1 MSIKNIYILFF
12 CLFSFSSILAQSR
25 IENIVKSN
33 LPIVEK
39 RLSEIGIKKPDAI
52 YIRAFK
58 LDGDLEVWVQK
69 NDKWQLYKTFRI
81 CTISGI
87 PGRKRIQGD
96 GQIPEGIYEITKF
109 HQNSNYHL
117 ALKIN
122 YPNEADW
129 FNSDSTI
136 AGDEIYL
143 HGGCVTVGCIPLTD
157 SKIEELWTLCS
168 MVSSKISVHIF
179 SIKFNNPKAKMILET
194 FCYTRED
201 KNFQLQMEK
210 VFFYFNEN
218 RRIPQIIVDIKGNY
232 QIIN

>member
-1 MSIKNIYILFF
+1 MRIEKILF
-12 CLFSFSSILAQSR
+12 LILLSLNFLDCSAQTR
-25 IENIVKSN
+25 IEKIVKNN

-39 RLSEIGIKKPDAI
+39 RLNELGIKKPTSI

-58 LDGDLEVWVQK
+58 LDGELEVWLQ
-69 NDKWQLYKTFRI
+69 DREKWLLYKTFRI

-96 GQIPEGIYEITKF
+96 GQIPEGIYEITWF
-109 HQNSNYHL
+109 NQNSNYHL
-117 ALKIN
+117 AMKIN

-129 FNSDSTI
+129 FHSDSTI

-157 SKIEELWTLCS
+157 SKIEEIWTLCN
-168 MVSSKISVHIF
+168 MVDSKIAVHIF
-179 SIKFNNPKAKMILET
+179 SIKFSNPRAKMILET
-194 FCYTRED
+194 FCYTRDD
-201 KNFQLQMEK
+201 KEFQLQMEK

-218 RRIPQIIVDIKGNY
+218 RRTPKVIVDSKGRY